1 MNSTPAHRF
10 DTAFKFL
17 IAATL
22 DAGVV
27 FAAFALA
34 LLLRFDGD
42 VPDESW
48 EWYPLTAGLYA
59 AGLILVGSLF
69 GIYRTAWQYG
79 GVPDVLNLSRVVAV
93 PTVAGFVVLLFIS
106 PRPIPLSVVLIA
118 GLLVFLGAA
127 TIKMA
132 PRLSKWTP
140 MSSMPSSSERLL
152 IVGAGT
158 TGQLLAREF
167 QSNPQWRFKPV
178 AFIDDDPRKQRHRV
192 HGLAVVGTR
201 RDIPAVVGRMNI
213 DVVALA
219 LPSADPRVLR
229 ETVAICQSIGVA
241 VRMVPGLDRVLSGE
255 ARASDLREVTVADL
269 LGREQIE
276 IDYSQCV
283 QSIRG
288 KRVLIT
294 GAAGSIGSEL
304 ARQVLRLD
312 PAALHLLDGNE
323 SGLHELY
330 TELVRDSDTEIRLW
344 IASITDRAKLSRIFA
359 MATPQILFHAA
370 AYKHVHLMEEHPDEA
385 FDVNVAGTL
394 NLFEEA
400 RVSGLEEVVFISTDK
415 AVNPVSVMGATK
427 RIGELLVRA
436 MGQESDTTFCA
447 VRFGNVL
454 GSRGSVVSTF
464 TRQIAEGGPV
474 SVTHPEM
481 ARYFLSVEEAV
492 SLVIQAGAF
501 AEQGSIYILDMGE
514 EIGIEDLARRMIRL
528 KGEPDQPIEIVYTGE
543 RPGERFHEILVGD
556 SEVLSET
563 ANPKVFRIHSERAP
577 ALVELA
583 EQIRRIEAAEPE
595 SLTALTA
602 AIHHLA
608 QVDRQESSA

>member
-10 DTAFKFL
+10 ETAFRF
-17 IAATL
+17 IAAAAL
-22 DAGVV
+22 DLGVV

-48 EWYPLTAGLYA
+48 EWYPATAALYG
-59 AGLILVGSLF
+59 AGLILPGLF
-69 GIYRTAWQYG
+69 FGVYRTAWQYG
-79 GVPDVLNLSRVVAV
+79 GVPDVLNLSRTVAV
-93 PTVAGFVVLLFIS
+93 PTIAGFIILVFIS

-118 GLLVFLGAA
+118 GLLVFLG
-127 TIKMA
+127 TTVIKMA

-140 MSSMPSSSERLL
+140 MSSMPSSSQRLL

-167 QSNPQWRFKPV
+167 QSNPQWRFRPV
-178 AFIDDDPRKQRHRV
+178 AFIDDDARKQRHRV
-192 HGLAVVGTR
+192 HGLPVVGTR
-201 RDIPAVVGRMNI
+201 RDIPAIVGRMSI

-219 LPSADPRVLR
+219 LPSAEPQVLR

-269 LGREQIE
+269 LGRDQVE

-283 QSIRG
+283 EAIRG

-294 GAAGSIGSEL
+294 GAAGSIGAEL
-304 ARQVLRLD
+304 ARQVLRLE
-312 PAALHLLDGNE
+312 PASLHLLDANE

-330 TELVRDSDTEIRLW
+330 TQLVRNSDAEIRLW
-344 IASITDRAKLSRIFA
+344 IASVTDRPKVARIFA
-359 MATPQILFHAA
+359 IARPQMLFHAA

-385 FDVNVAGTL
+385 FDVNVSGTL

-400 RVSGLEEVVFISTDK
+400 RLAGLEEVVFISTDK

-436 MGQESDTTFCA
+436 LGEESNTVFCA

-464 TRQIAEGGPV
+464 TRQIEEGGPV

-481 ARYFLSVEEAV
+481 ARWFLSVEEAV
-492 SLVIQAGAF
+492 SLVIQAAAF

-528 KGEPDQPIEIVYTGE
+528 KGEPDRSIEIVYTGE
-543 RPGERFHEILVGD
+543 RPGERLHEVLIGE

-563 ANPKVFRIHSERAP
+563 ANPKVFRIHAEEAP
-577 ALVELA
+577 ALIDLA
-583 EQIRRIEAAEPE
+583 ERIRRIEAAEPE
-595 SLTALTA
+595 SMTALTE
-602 AIHHLA
+602 AIHQLA
-608 QVDRQESSA
+608 QMDAV